1 IVLWLGLGGALVFHA
16 ASASSIGVATVPEKA
31 YTMEH
36 RLTHQDISQQL
47 GLPYPLPT
55 FKPDRTV
62 DELKTTCT
70 TWAIP
75 AAPDPQSQE
84 WYRAA
89 TTLDAIKLRTVEQH
103 QQMLQLYEA
112 AARRGHYHAVKNLTI
127 WYTQGGL
134 VHRARFKPDP
144 DKARYWLGQAINK
157 HRWMGALE
165 WVPHIMGSQ
174 GSGLSKDDYKLAYLQ
189 AAADQGVALA
199 QFQLALVYG
208 NKLMQVEKEKA
219 LLTCAAQQGL
229 SAALKAFAIYRE
241 ISEFPQEAVELYQQA
256 VMNGGEGGGQAAYAL
271 SSAVTEGTHTQ
282 EALKTPTDLI
292 RDAAYYELNDAL
304 RDGRVGI
311 KRNPF
316 YRFPCLNEVLPLP
329 PAVVTEW
336 KGIYSAMSEEDAAYY
351 QNPPPAEFYLKQ
363 VQEAGLLIPLEYLA
377 QPYYP
382 KEGESLF

>member
-1 IVLWLGLGGALVFHA
+1 LWLGLGGALVFHA

-62 DELKTTCT
+62 EELANCKQ
-70 TWAIP
+70 WAIP
-75 AAPDPQSQE
+75 AAPDLQAQE

-103 QQMLQLYEA
+103 WQMLQLYEA

-144 DKARYWLGQAINK
+144 DKARYWLDQAIRQ

-165 WVPHIMGSQ
+165 WVPYIMGAD
-174 GSGLSKDDYKLAYLQ
+174 GSGLNRNDYKLAYLQ
-189 AAADQGVALA
+189 TAADQGVALA

-219 LLTCAAQQGL
+219 LLACAARQGL

-241 ISEFPQEAVELYQQA
+241 INEFPQEAVELYQQA
-256 VMNGGEGGGQAAYAL
+256 VMNGGEAGGEAAYAL
-271 SSAVTEGTHTQ
+271 ASAFTEGERNQ
-282 EALKTPTDLI
+282 EALKTPTDPI
-292 RDAAYYELNDAL
+292 RDTAYMELDDAL
-304 RDGRVGI
+304 RDGDI
-311 KRNPF
+311 NKRNPF
-316 YRFPCLNEVLPLP
+316 YRFPRLNEVLPLP

-336 KGIYSAMSEEDAAYY
+336 KGIYSAMSEDDAKYY